1 MTLWLLFAG
10 LLVLASVFLIYPF
23 VKRGDSAE
31 GEVLQAN
38 IQIFRDQQHQLD
50 AQLEKK
56 QINQTQYQQ
65 LLAEAKQLL
74 LNNTSEEATP
84 APIPSEQNQA
94 KRLLPI
100 LILLVPFFCF
110 AVYDSIGASADQR
123 IIQLIQQASESSDK
137 VQAAELQTELYT
149 AIEKRS
155 QQRPDNIYY
164 WILLAKRA
172 IQQNDLAGAKY
183 NYSQAIKL
191 SPDDGYLLGQY
202 AEILF
207 MLANSQFTD
216 EVLQAL
222 DKAFAID
229 SSNPTVLGLKGI
241 QSFESQQWQLAITYW
256 QEAQRQMDQNS
267 ATANALKAGI
277 TRAQKRLG
285 IQPDQSL
292 VSPQVEI
299 AVSIDQSIAFNP
311 EQSVF
316 VALVASSGTPMPLAA
331 RKLRAGDLPITIT
344 LSNADAVMAG
354 YNLSSTSEVK
364 AVARLSQSGSATP
377 EVGDWEYS
385 INKVNLAS
393 LKQPLSLKISRQ
405 IRSKSAQK

>member
-1 MTLWLLFAG
+1 MMLWLLIAG
-10 LLVLASVFLIYPF
+10 LLVLASIFLIYPF
-23 VKRGDSAE
+23 VKAEHSAE

-38 IQIFRDQQHQLD
+38 IQIFRDQQYQLD
-50 AQLEKK
+50 AQLEQK
-56 QINQTQYQQ
+56 QISQAQYQQ

-74 LNNTSEEATP
+74 LSNTGEQTTEKPVSSERR
-84 APIPSEQNQA
+84 QA
-94 KRLLPI
+94 KGLLSV
-100 LILLVPFFCF
+100 LIILVPCFCF
-110 AVYDSIGASADQR
+110 AVYHSIGASADQR
-123 IIQLIQQASESSDK
+123 ILQLIQQASVSSDITK
-137 VQAAELQTELYT
+137 AVELQTELYT
-149 AIEKRS
+149 AVEKRA

-183 NYSQAIKL
+183 NYAQANKL

-216 EVLQAL
+216 EVLIAL

-241 QSFESQQWQLAITYW
+241 ESFESQQWQLAITYW

-277 TRAQKRLG
+277 ARAQKRLG
-285 IQPDQSL
+285 IQPDQAV

-316 VALVASSGTPMPLAA
+316 VALVATSGAPMPLAA

-354 YNLSSTSEVK
+354 YNLSSASEVK

-377 EVGDWEYS
+377 QTGDWEDSVNPINLSAENISVS
-385 INKVNLAS
+385 I
-393 LKQPLSLKISRQ
+393 QISRQ
-405 IRSKSAQK
+405 IAID

>member
-1 MTLWLLFAG
+1 M
-10 LLVLASVFLIYPF
+10 
-23 VKRGDSAE
+23 
-31 GEVLQAN
+31 
-38 IQIFRDQQHQLD
+38 
-50 AQLEKK
+50 
-56 QINQTQYQQ
+56 
-65 LLAEAKQLL
+65 
-74 LNNTSEEATP
+74 
-84 APIPSEQNQA
+84 
-94 KRLLPI
+94 
-100 LILLVPFFCF
+100 
-110 AVYDSIGASADQR
+110 
-123 IIQLIQQASESSDK
+123 
-137 VQAAELQTELYT
+137 
-149 AIEKRS
+149 
-155 QQRPDNIYY
+155 
-164 WILLAKRA
+164 LAKRA

-183 NYSQAIKL
+183 NYAQAIKL

-216 EVLQAL
+216 EVLIAL

-277 TRAQKRLG
+277 ARAQKRLG
-285 IQPDQSL
+285 IQPDQAV

-316 VALVASSGTPMPLAA
+316 VALVATSGAPMPLAA
-331 RKLRAGDLPITIT
+331 RKLRAGDLPVTIT

-354 YNLSSTSEVK
+354 YNLSSASEVK
-364 AVARLSQSGSATP
+364 AVAGLSQSGSATP
-377 EVGDWEYS
+377 QTGDWEDSVNPINLSTENISVS
-385 INKVNLAS
+385 I
-393 LKQPLSLKISRQ
+393 QISRQ
-405 IRSKSAQK
+405 IVID

>member
-1 MTLWLLFAG
+1 MTLWLLISG

-23 VKRGDSAE
+23 VSKESLE
-31 GEVLQAN
+31 QGEILQAN
-38 IQIFRDQQHQLD
+38 LQIFRDQQQQLD
-50 AQLEKK
+50 KQLEQK
-56 QINQTQYQQ
+56 QITKKQYQQ

-74 LNNTSEEATP
+74 LVNTNEEEAQKP
-84 APIPSEQNQA
+84 LFSERR
-94 KRLLPI
+94 KIKVLLPI
-100 LILLVPFFCF
+100 LILLVPCFCF
-110 AVYDSIGASADQR
+110 AVYHSIGASADQK
-123 IIQLIQQASESSDK
+123 IIEIIQQASESSNK
-137 VQAAELQTELYT
+137 MQVEKLQTELYV
-149 AIEKRS
+149 AVEKRA

-183 NYSQAIKL
+183 NYAQAIKL

-216 EVLQAL
+216 EVLLAL
-222 DKAFAID
+222 DKVFVID

-241 QSFESQQWQLAITYW
+241 QSFEAQQWQLAITYW
-256 QEAQRQMDQNS
+256 QEAQRQMDQTS

-277 TRAQKRLG
+277 ARAQKRLG
-285 IQPDQSL
+285 IQPDQAA

-299 AVSIDQSIAFNP
+299 AVSIDKSIAFNL

-316 VALVASSGTPMPLAA
+316 VALVATSGAPMPLAA

-344 LSNADAVMAG
+344 LSNADAVMNG
-354 YNLSSTSEVK
+354 YNLSSASEVK
-364 AVARLSQSGSATP
+364 AVARLSQTGSATP
-377 EVGDWEYS
+377 QVGDWEDSMDS
-385 INKVNLAS
+385 IDLSVEKRSIS
-393 LKQPLSLKISRQ
+393 LQISRQ
-405 IRSKSAQK
+405 IITN

>member
-1 MTLWLLFAG
+1 MMLWLLIAG
-10 LLVLASVFLIYPF
+10 LLVLASIFLIYPF
-23 VKRGDSAE
+23 VKAEHSAE

-38 IQIFRDQQHQLD
+38 IQIFRDQQYQLD
-50 AQLEKK
+50 AQLEQK
-56 QINQTQYQQ
+56 QISQAQYQQ

-74 LNNTSEEATP
+74 LSNTGEQTTEKPVSSERR
-84 APIPSEQNQA
+84 QA
-94 KRLLPI
+94 KGLLPV
-100 LILLVPFFCF
+100 LIILVPCFCF
-110 AVYDSIGASADQR
+110 AVYSSIGASADQR
-123 IIQLIQQASESSDK
+123 ILQLIQQASVSSDITK
-137 VQAAELQTELYT
+137 AAELQTELYT
-149 AIEKRS
+149 AVEKRA

-183 NYSQAIKL
+183 NYAQAIKL

-216 EVLQAL
+216 EVLIAL
-222 DKAFAID
+222 DKAFAIN

-256 QEAQRQMDQNS
+256 QEARRQMDQNS

-277 TRAQKRLG
+277 ARAQKRLG

-316 VALVASSGTPMPLAA
+316 VALVATSGTPMPLAA

-354 YNLSSTSEVK
+354 YNLSSASEVK

-377 EVGDWEYS
+377 QTGDWEDSVNPINLSAENISVS
-385 INKVNLAS
+385 I
-393 LKQPLSLKISRQ
+393 QISRQ
-405 IRSKSAQK
+405 IVID

>member
-1 MTLWLLFAG
+1 MMLWLLIAG
-10 LLVLASVFLIYPF
+10 LLVLALIFLIYPF
-23 VKRGDSAE
+23 VKAEHSAE

-38 IQIFRDQQHQLD
+38 IQIFRDQQYQLD
-50 AQLEKK
+50 AQLEQK
-56 QINQTQYQQ
+56 QISQAQYQQ

-74 LNNTSEEATP
+74 LSNTGEQTTEQPVSSERR
-84 APIPSEQNQA
+84 QA
-94 KRLLPI
+94 KGLLPV
-100 LILLVPFFCF
+100 LIMLVPCFCF
-110 AVYDSIGASADQR
+110 AVYSSIGASADQR

-137 VQAAELQTELYT
+137 LQVVELQTKLYK
-149 AIEKRS
+149 AIEKRA

-183 NYSQAIKL
+183 NYYQAIKL

-216 EVLQAL
+216 EVLLAL

-241 QSFESQQWQLAITYW
+241 QSFENQQWQLAITYW
-256 QEAQRQMDQNS
+256 QEAQRQMDQTS

-277 TRAQKRLG
+277 ARAQKRLG
-285 IQPDQSL
+285 IKPDQAV

-316 VALVASSGTPMPLAA
+316 VALVATSGAPMPLAA

-354 YNLSSTSEVK
+354 YNLSSASKVK

-377 EVGDWEYS
+377 EVGDWEDSVNPINPINLSTDNRS
-385 INKVNLAS
+385 IS
-393 LKQPLSLKISRQ
+393 LQISRQ
-405 IRSKSAQK
+405 IVID

>member
-1 MTLWLLFAG
+1 MMLWILIAG
-10 LLVLASVFLIYPF
+10 LLVLASIFLIYPF
-23 VKRGDSAE
+23 VKAEHSAK

-38 IQIFRDQQHQLD
+38 IQIFRDQQDQLD
-50 AQLEKK
+50 AQLEQK
-56 QINQTQYQQ
+56 QISQAQYQK

-74 LNNTSEEATP
+74 LSNTGEQTTEQPVSSERR
-84 APIPSEQNQA
+84 QA
-94 KRLLPI
+94 KGLLPV
-100 LILLVPFFCF
+100 LIILVPCFCF
-110 AVYDSIGASADQR
+110 AVYSSIGASADQR
-123 IIQLIQQASESSDK
+123 ILQLIQQASVSSDITK
-137 VQAAELQTELYT
+137 AAELQTELYT
-149 AIEKRS
+149 AIEKRT

-191 SPDDGYLLGQY
+191 SPDDGYFLGQY

-216 EVLQAL
+216 EVLIAL

-277 TRAQKRLG
+277 ARAQKRLG
-285 IQPDQSL
+285 IQPDQAV
-292 VSPQVEI
+292 VSPQIEI
-299 AVSIDQSIAFNP
+299 AVSFDQSIAFNP

-331 RKLRAGDLPITIT
+331 RKLRAGDLPTTIT

-354 YNLSSTSEVK
+354 YNLSSASEVK

-377 EVGDWEYS
+377 QTGDWEDS
-385 INKVNLAS
+385 VNPINLSAENISVS
-393 LKQPLSLKISRQ
+393 LQISRQ
-405 IRSKSAQK
+405 IVTD

>member
-1 MTLWLLFAG
+1 MMLWLLIAG
-10 LLVLASVFLIYPF
+10 LLVLASIFLIYPF
-23 VKRGDSAE
+23 VKADHSAE

-38 IQIFRDQQHQLD
+38 IQIFRDQQYQLD
-50 AQLEKK
+50 AQLEQK
-56 QINQTQYQQ
+56 QISQVQYQQ

-74 LNNTSEEATP
+74 LSNTGEQTTEKPVSSERR
-84 APIPSEQNQA
+84 QA
-94 KRLLPI
+94 KGLLPV
-100 LILLVPFFCF
+100 LIILVPCFCF
-110 AVYDSIGASADQR
+110 AVYSSIGASADQR
-123 IIQLIQQASESSDK
+123 ILQLIQQATVSSDITK
-137 VQAAELQTELYT
+137 AAELQAELY
-149 AIEKRS
+149 AAVEKRA
-155 QQRPDNIYY
+155 QQRPGNIYY

-183 NYSQAIKL
+183 NYAQAIKL

-216 EVLQAL
+216 EVLIAL

-277 TRAQKRLG
+277 ARAQKRLG
-285 IQPDQSL
+285 IQPDQAV

-316 VALVASSGTPMPLAA
+316 VALVATSGAPMPLAA

-354 YNLSSTSEVK
+354 YNLSSASEVK

-377 EVGDWEYS
+377 QTGDWEDSVNPINLSAENISVS
-385 INKVNLAS
+385 I
-393 LKQPLSLKISRQ
+393 QISRQ
-405 IRSKSAQK
+405 IVID

>member
-1 MTLWLLFAG
+1 MTLWLLISG

-23 VKRGDSAE
+23 VSKESLDQ
-31 GEVLQAN
+31 GEILQAN
-38 IQIFRDQQHQLD
+38 LQIFRDQQQQLNK
-50 AQLEKK
+50 QLEQK
-56 QINQTQYQQ
+56 QITKKQYQQ

-74 LNNTSEEATP
+74 LVNTNEEEAQKP
-84 APIPSEQNQA
+84 LSSERR
-94 KRLLPI
+94 KIKVLLPI
-100 LILLVPFFCF
+100 LILLVPCFCF
-110 AVYDSIGASADQR
+110 AVYHSIGASADQK
-123 IIQLIQQASESSDK
+123 IIEIIQQASESSNK
-137 VQAAELQTELYT
+137 VQAAELQTELYI
-149 AIEKRS
+149 AVEKRA

-172 IQQNDLAGAKY
+172 IQQNDLTGAKY

-216 EVLQAL
+216 EVLLAL
-222 DKAFAID
+222 DKAFVID

-241 QSFESQQWQLAITYW
+241 QSFEAQQWQLAITYW
-256 QEAQRQMDQNS
+256 QEAQRQMDQTS

-277 TRAQKRLG
+277 ARAQKRLG
-285 IQPDQSL
+285 IQPDQAA

-299 AVSIDQSIAFNP
+299 AVSIDKSIAFNS

-316 VALVASSGTPMPLAA
+316 VALVATSGAPMPLAA

-344 LSNADAVMAG
+344 LSNADAVMNG
-354 YNLSSTSEVK
+354 YNLSSASEVK

-377 EVGDWEYS
+377 QVGDWEDSMDS
-385 INKVNLAS
+385 IDLSVEKRSIS
-393 LKQPLSLKISRQ
+393 LQISRQ
-405 IRSKSAQK
+405 IITN

>member
-1 MTLWLLFAG
+1 MTLWLLISG
-10 LLVLASVFLIYPF
+10 LLVLALVFLIYPF
-23 VKRGDSAE
+23 VSKESLDQ
-31 GEVLQAN
+31 GEILQAN
-38 IQIFRDQQHQLD
+38 LQIFRDQQQQLNK
-50 AQLEKK
+50 QLEQK
-56 QINQTQYQQ
+56 QITKKQYQQ

-74 LNNTSEEATP
+74 LVNTNEEEAQKP
-84 APIPSEQNQA
+84 LSSERR
-94 KRLLPI
+94 KIKVLLPI
-100 LILLVPFFCF
+100 LILLVPCFCF
-110 AVYDSIGASADQR
+110 AVYHSIGASADQK
-123 IIQLIQQASESSDK
+123 IIEIIQQASESSNK
-137 VQAAELQTELYT
+137 MQVEKLQTELYV
-149 AIEKRS
+149 AVEKRA

-183 NYSQAIKL
+183 NYAQAIKL

-216 EVLQAL
+216 EVLLAL
-222 DKAFAID
+222 DKAFVID

-241 QSFESQQWQLAITYW
+241 QSFEAQQWQLAITYW
-256 QEAQRQMDQNS
+256 QEAQRQMDQTS

-277 TRAQKRLG
+277 ARAQKRLG
-285 IQPDQSL
+285 IQPDQAA

-299 AVSIDQSIAFNP
+299 AVSIDKSIAFNL

-316 VALVASSGTPMPLAA
+316 VALVATSGAPMPLAA

-344 LSNADAVMAG
+344 LSNADAVMNG
-354 YNLSSTSEVK
+354 YNLSSASEVK

-377 EVGDWEYS
+377 QVGDWEDSMDS
-385 INKVNLAS
+385 IDLSVEKRSIS
-393 LKQPLSLKISRQ
+393 LQISRQ
-405 IRSKSAQK
+405 IITN

>member
-1 MTLWLLFAG
+1 MTLWFLIAG
-10 LLVLASVFLIYPF
+10 LLVLSSLFLIYPF
-23 VKRGDSAE
+23 IARKDLSQ

-38 IQIFRDQQHQLD
+38 LQIYRDQQSQLD
-50 AQLEKK
+50 AQLEQK
-56 QINQTQYQQ
+56 QINQVQYQQ

-74 LNNTSEEATP
+74 LSNAGEQTTEQPTS
-84 APIPSEQNQA
+84 SEPRQA
-94 KRLLPI
+94 RRLLPI
-100 LILLVPFFCF
+100 VIFIVPCFCF
-110 AVYDSIGASADQR
+110 AVYYHIGASADQR
-123 IIQLIQQASESSDK
+123 IIELIQQASESSDR
-137 VQAAELQTELYT
+137 VQVEKLQTELYV
-149 AIEKRS
+149 AVEKRAY
-155 QQRPDNIYY
+155 QRPDNIYY

-172 IQQNDLAGAKY
+172 IQQNDLTGAKY

-216 EVLQAL
+216 EVLLAL

-241 QSFESQQWQLAITYW
+241 QAFEGQQWQLAITYW
-256 QEAQRQMDQNS
+256 QEAQKQMDQTS

-277 TRAQKRLG
+277 ARAQKHLG
-285 IQPDQSL
+285 IQPDQVA

-299 AVSIDQSIAFNP
+299 AVSIDKSIAFNA

-316 VALVASSGTPMPLAA
+316 VALVASSGAPMPLAA
-331 RKLRAGDLPITIT
+331 RKLRAGDLPTTIT

-354 YNLSSTSEVK
+354 YDLSSAFKVK
-364 AVARLSQSGSATP
+364 AVARLSQTGSATP
-377 EVGDWEYS
+377 QAGDWEDS
-385 INKVNLAS
+385 VDS
-393 LKQPLSLKISRQ
+393 LDLSADKRTVSLQISRQ
-405 IRSKSAQK
+405 IGMD

>member
-1 MTLWLLFAG
+1 MMLWLLIAG
-10 LLVLASVFLIYPF
+10 LLVLASIFLIYPF
-23 VKRGDSAE
+23 VKADHSAE

-38 IQIFRDQQHQLD
+38 IQIFRDQQYQLD
-50 AQLEKK
+50 AQLEQK
-56 QINQTQYQQ
+56 QISQAQYQQ

-74 LNNTSEEATP
+74 LSNTGEQTTEKPVSSERR
-84 APIPSEQNQA
+84 QA
-94 KRLLPI
+94 KGLLPV
-100 LILLVPFFCF
+100 LIILVPCFCF
-110 AVYDSIGASADQR
+110 AVYSSIGASADQR
-123 IIQLIQQASESSDK
+123 ILQLIQQASVSSDITK
-137 VQAAELQTELYT
+137 AAELQTELYT
-149 AIEKRS
+149 AVEKRA

-183 NYSQAIKL
+183 NYAQAIKL

-216 EVLQAL
+216 EVLMAL

-277 TRAQKRLG
+277 ARAQKRLG
-285 IQPDQSL
+285 IQPDQAV

-316 VALVASSGTPMPLAA
+316 VALVATSGAPMPLAA

-354 YNLSSTSEVK
+354 YNLSSASEVK

-377 EVGDWEYS
+377 QTGDWEDSVNPINLSAENISVS
-385 INKVNLAS
+385 I
-393 LKQPLSLKISRQ
+393 QISRQ
-405 IRSKSAQK
+405 IVID